1 MQIRR
6 QSSADAS
13 VPGVQGPKPR
23 TIWILG
29 PAKDGSPTTLRFP
42 LAKSYCLQKYLPWH
56 FPKQLSSLETSQ
68 GTMLSLG
75 GTILATQSLFQN
87 YLNWIEF
94 SHRIGVPKCIG
105 SVLSVLK
112 NKQKKTIGL
121 AKNFIQVFLYHLL
134 ENSNKLFGQPNRM
147 MSMVL
152 LVKTATMCHLL
163 TGQHPDGRM
172 HSLTASSASP
182 TASVTTLASQ
192 EGKE

>member
-112 NKQKKTIGL
+112 NKQKKNHWVGQKLHSSFSVPSSGKFKQAFWPTQQNDVHG
-121 AKNFIQVFLYHLL
+121 AAG
-134 ENSNKLFGQPNRM
+134 ENSNHV
-147 MSMVL
+147 S
-152 LVKTATMCHLL
+152 
-163 TGQHPDGRM
+163 
-172 HSLTASSASP
+172 SLNWTAS
-182 TASVTTLASQ
+182 
-192 EGKE
+192 